1 MLANRL
7 ILSARQRQTPYQV
20 SIERHYAQMHEKLNC
35 QLSRQIKSDA
45 PFDRITFYSVDP
57 TCGNAA
63 ALINNNQ

>member
-35 QLSRQIKSDA
+35 QLSHQIKSDA
-45 PFDRITFYSVDP
+45 PFDRM
-57 TCGNAA
+57 C
-63 ALINNNQ
+63 